1 MTAETYTRGL
11 AFAPSTLDTAA
22 RTVEVVALSG
32 PAPVIR
38 PAPAPD
44 GTRSAWIEE
53 LDAAGANLSRLIGA
67 PALKDHR
74 NAVDSAVGVVSQAR
88 AEGNRIVAAVAFD
101 TSAPASDLIG
111 KVQAGSVRGVSLG
124 YSIQRWHPAGNRNG
138 LPVFRAVAWTPH
150 ELSFTP
156 VPADAGATVRSHE
169 DPMTIATTET
179 TTETP
184 AVVTTETRTSEP
196 MHTRAAVNVEIRSMA
211 RVAGLGQDFV
221 DAQIDASATI
231 EQARAAAFAAM
242 AQRSGGPIRTEQTY
256 VQVIADH
263 NDPTAIR
270 SAMADALSARLN
282 PAVKPEGRA
291 REFMG
296 VRLLDM
302 ARDLSAARGERMAR
316 SDAAAVDALFTRS
329 AHSTSDF
336 PLLLENAVNKAML
349 PGYASAA
356 PTYRTWA
363 AQRSFNDFRPHKFL
377 RIGDFPSLKEI
388 GEGGET
394 KFGTVSENREE
405 VTAKEFGTGIAIGRR
420 ALINDDL
427 GALQNFTAMIG
438 VRVASDENAMAYALL
453 SQNPTL
459 ADGKAVFH
467 TGHGN
472 KAASGAALD
481 VTSMA
486 AAVKALRSQTS
497 LDGIKLNV
505 APRYLVIGP
514 ALELTARQ
522 LLASIVAN
530 QTSNVNPWSGLVELV
545 IDANITGNEW
555 YLFADPAMVP
565 NFVFGYVA
573 GTSGPVVRSE
583 IDFDT
588 RAFKVAVGLDFGVGA
603 IDFRGAYLNAGA

>member
-1 MTAETYTRGL
+1 MSDTLTRAL
-11 AFAPSTLDTAA
+11 PFAPATLDASA
-22 RTVEVVALSG
+22 RTVEVIALSG
-32 PAPVIR
+32 PAPVTR

-44 GTRSAWIEE
+44 GTRTAWVEE
-53 LDAAGANLSRLIGA
+53 LDAAGADLSRLIGA

-74 NAVDSAVGVVSQAR
+74 NVVDSAVGVVSAAR
-88 AEGNRIVAAVAFD
+88 TEGDRIVAAVAFD
-101 TSAPASDLIG
+101 TSTPASDLIG

-124 YSIQRWHPAGNRNG
+124 YSVRRWHPAGSRNG

-169 DPMTIATTET
+169 DPMTTTTTET
-179 TTETP
+179 TAEPP
-184 AVVTTETRTSEP
+184 AVVPTSEP
-196 MHTRAAVNVEIRSMA
+196 VQARAQANAEIRSMA
-211 RVAGLGQDFV
+211 KIAGLPQTWT
-221 DAQIDASATI
+221 DAQIDAGATV
-231 EQARAAAFAAM
+231 EQARASAFAEM
-242 AQRSGGPIRTEQTY
+242 GVRSGGNIRTEAPY

-263 NDPTAIR
+263 NDPAAVR
-270 SAMADALSARLN
+270 SAMADALATRLN

-291 REFMG
+291 REYVG

-302 ARDLSAARGERMAR
+302 ARDLSAVRGDRLAR

-394 KFGTVSENREE
+394 KFGTVSENRET
-405 VTAKEFGTGIAIGRR
+405 VSAKEFGTGIVIGRR

-427 GALQNFTAMIG
+427 GAIQNFTSMIG

-453 SQNPTL
+453 ESNPAL
-459 ADGKAVFH
+459 SDGKSLFH
-467 TGHGN
+467 ASHGN
-472 KAASGAALD
+472 KAGTGSALD
-481 VTSMA
+481 VNSMA
-486 AAVKALRSQTS
+486 AAVKALRLQTS

-530 QTSNVNPWSGLVELV
+530 LTSNVNPWSGLVELV

-565 NFVFGYVA
+565 NFVFGYVS
-573 GTSGPVVRSE
+573 GSNGPVVRSE

-603 IDFRGAYLNAGA
+603 IDYRGAFLNAGA